1 MAMFNNQRVHIYII
15 YAIYGNIYHQYSPNV
30 SIYTST
36 MDPMGYKN
44 IIKSPFTVVT
54 AMMLADV
61 PDSQKIVMAMNGRW
75 GPHMARS

>member
-1 MAMFNNQRVHIYII
+1 
-15 YAIYGNIYHQYSPNV
+15 
-30 SIYTST
+30 

-75 GPHMARS
+75 GLTWRVHDSLRRYRSRP